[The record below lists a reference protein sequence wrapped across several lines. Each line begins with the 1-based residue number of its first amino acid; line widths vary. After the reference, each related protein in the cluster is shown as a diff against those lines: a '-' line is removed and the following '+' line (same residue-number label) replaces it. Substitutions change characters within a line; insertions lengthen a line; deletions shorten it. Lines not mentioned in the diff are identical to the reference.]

1 MENNTQN
8 HPQNTPP
15 KRKKMAPRD
24 LILIALAILV
34 MFRVDWSNMN
44 SVHYL
49 ILFLLI
55 LCFMLRWS
63 NMRKEAQRQEL
74 LKRKAEYE
82 AAMAAK
88 QAAQESGENIPV
100 ETVAAEDVSVDGE
113 TIPAEEPAETPA
125 APAEEKTEE

>member
-1 MENNTQN
+1 
-8 HPQNTPP
+8 
-15 KRKKMAPRD
+15 MAPRD

-44 SVHYL
+44 SFHYL

>member
-44 SVHYL
+44 SFHYL